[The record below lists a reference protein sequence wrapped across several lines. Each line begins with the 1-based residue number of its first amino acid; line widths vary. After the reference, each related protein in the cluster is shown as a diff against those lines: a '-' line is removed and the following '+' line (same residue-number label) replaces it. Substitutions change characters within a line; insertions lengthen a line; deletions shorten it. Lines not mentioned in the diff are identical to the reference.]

1 MHNSIFDLDED
12 FDSKEDFLL
21 YFVAMQQKINCF
33 QEIMF
38 QKKSLAMIILAF
50 KIEYLGKF
58 TFEAKIEIAIIKKGD
73 FRKTFLIL
81 RLDLY
86 LLFI

>member
-1 MHNSIFDLDED
+1 
-12 FDSKEDFLL
+12 
-21 YFVAMQQKINCF
+21 
-33 QEIMF
+33 MF
-38 QKKSLAMIILAF
+38 QKKSLTMIILAF

-58 TFEAKIEIAIIKKGD
+58 TFEAKIEIAIIKKVD

>member
-1 MHNSIFDLDED
+1 
-12 FDSKEDFLL
+12 
-21 YFVAMQQKINCF
+21 MQQKINCF

-58 TFEAKIEIAIIKKGD
+58 TFEAKITGFWDSNYKERWLQENIFNITAW
-73 FRKTFLIL
+73 FVPSV
-81 RLDLY
+81 Y
-86 LLFI
+86 LECFIYSVYLTTKSLN